1 MSRSV
6 EVLQA
11 GVQTLNTLPAGRAEE
26 QLATCCAARA
36 WVARV
41 VAGRPYAD
49 LDELLTVSD
58 RAIQELGP
66 DDLAEAL
73 AAHPRIGQRV
83 GGSSTEAAWSR
94 QEQSGMD
101 DADAEVR
108 AALRE
113 GNVAYEERFDQV
125 FLIRAAG
132 RSAAEMLAEL
142 HRRLASD
149 PADERAEVT
158 EQREVAEQ
166 LRQITRLRLERLLQ
180 S

>member
-26 QLATCCAARA
+26 QLATCCAAGA

-49 LDELLTVSD
+49 LDELLTASD
-58 RAIQELGP
+58 RAIRELGP

-108 AALRE
+108 AGLRE

-132 RSAAEMLAEL
+132 RSPAEMLTEL
-142 HRRLASD
+142 HRRLGND
-149 PADERAEVT
+149 PETER
-158 EQREVAEQ
+158 REVAEQ
-166 LRQITRLRLERLLQ
+166 LRQITRLRLERSLQ
-180 S
+180 P

>member
-49 LDELLTVSD
+49 LDELLTASD
-58 RAIQELGP
+58 RAIRELGP

-101 DADAEVR
+101 DADAAVR

-132 RSAAEMLAEL
+132 RSPAEMLTEL
-142 HRRLASD
+142 RRRLGND
-149 PADERAEVT
+149 PEAERC
-158 EQREVAEQ
+158 EVAEQ
-166 LRQITRLRLERLLQ
+166 LRQITRLRLERSLQ
-180 S
+180 P

>member
-1 MSRSV
+1 MSGSV

-11 GVQTLNTLPAGRAEE
+11 GLQTLNTLPADRAGD

-49 LDELLTVSD
+49 LDELLTASD

-101 DADAEVR
+101 DADAGVR

-132 RSAAEMLAEL
+132 RSPAEMLAEL
-142 HRRLASD
+142 RRRLGND
-149 PADERAEVT
+149 LRT

>member
-49 LDELLTVSD
+49 LDELLTASD

-83 GGSSTEAAWSR
+83 GGPSTEAAWSR
-94 QEQSGMD
+94 QEQSGMA
-101 DADAEVR
+101 DADADVR

-113 GNVAYEERFDQV
+113 GNLAYEERFDQV

-132 RSAAEMLAEL
+132 RSPAEMLTEL
-142 HRRLASD
+142 RRRLRND
-149 PADERAEVT
+149 PET

-166 LRQITRLRLERLLQ
+166 LRQITRLRLERSLQ

>member
-6 EVLQA
+6 GVLQA
-11 GVQTLNTLPAGRAEE
+11 GLQTLNTLPADRAED

-49 LDELLTVSD
+49 LDELLTASD

-101 DADAEVR
+101 DADAGVR

-132 RSAAEMLAEL
+132 RSPAEMLAEL
-142 HRRLASD
+142 RRRLGND
-149 PADERAEVT
+149 LQT

>member
-6 EVLQA
+6 EVPQA
-11 GVQTLNTLPAGRAEE
+11 GLRTLDTLPAARAGE

-58 RAIQELGP
+58 RAIRELGP

-73 AAHPRIGQRV
+73 AAQPRIGQRV
-83 GGSSTEAAWSR
+83 AGSSTEAAWSR

-108 AALRE
+108 TALRE
-113 GNVAYEERFDQV
+113 GNVAYEERSDQV

-132 RSAAEMLAEL
+132 RSPAEVLAEL
-142 HRRLASD
+142 RRQPGNDLES
-149 PADERAEVT
+149 ER
-158 EQREVAEQ
+158 REVAAQ
-166 LRQITRLRLERLLQ
+166 LRQITRLRLERSLQ

>member
-1 MSRSV
+1 MSESV
-6 EVLQA
+6 GVAEA
-11 GVQTLNTLPAGRAEE
+11 GLKTLNTLPTEEAEE
-26 QLATCCAARA
+26 RLRACCASRA
-36 WVARV
+36 WVAGV

-49 LDELLTVSD
+49 VESLLNASD
-58 RAIQELGP
+58 VAFRGLGP

-83 GGSSTEAAWSR
+83 GGSSTEATWSR

-132 RSAAEMLAEL
+132 RSPAEMLTEL
-142 HRRLASD
+142 RRRLRND
-149 PADERAEVT
+149 PET

-166 LRQITRLRLERLLQ
+166 LRQITRLRLERSLQ

>member
-6 EVLQA
+6 AVLQA
-11 GVQTLNTLPAGRAEE
+11 GVQTLNTLPVGRAEA

-36 WVARV
+36 WVVRV
-41 VAGRPYAD
+41 VVGRPYAD
-49 LDELLTVSD
+49 VDELLTVSD

-83 GGSSTEAAWSR
+83 AGSSPEAAWSR

-113 GNVAYEERFDQV
+113 GNLAYEERFDQV

-132 RSAAEMLAEL
+132 RSPAEMLAEL
-142 HRRLASD
+142 RRRLGND
-149 PADERAEVT
+149 PEA

-166 LRQITRLRLERLLQ
+166 LRQITRLRLERSLQ
-180 S
+180 P

>member
-83 GGSSTEAAWSR
+83 AGSSTEAAWSR

-132 RSAAEMLAEL
+132 RPPAEVLAEL
-142 HRRLASD
+142 HRRLRND
-149 PADERAEVT
+149 PET

>member
-58 RAIQELGP
+58 RAIRELGP

-132 RSAAEMLAEL
+132 RPPVEMLAEL
-142 HRRLASD
+142 HRRLQND
-149 PADERAEVT
+149 PET

>member
-1 MSRSV
+1 MSGSV
-6 EVLQA
+6 DVLQA
-11 GVQTLNTLPAGRAEE
+11 GLQTLNALPADQAEE
-26 QLATCCAARA
+26 QLTACCAARA
-36 WVARV
+36 WVDRMA
-41 VAGRPYAD
+41 AGRPYAD
-49 LDELLTVSD
+49 VDELLTAGD

-94 QEQSGMD
+94 QEQSEMA

-113 GNVAYEERFDQV
+113 GNLAYEERFDQV

-132 RSAAEMLAEL
+132 RSPAEMLAEL
-142 HRRLASD
+142 RRRLRND
-149 PADERAEVT
+149 PET
-158 EQREVAEQ
+158 EQREVVEQ
-166 LRQITRLRLERLLQ
+166 LAQITRLRVEKLLQ
-180 S
+180 P

>member
-6 EVLQA
+6 GVVQA
-11 GVQTLNTLPAGRAEE
+11 GLQTLNTLPADRAED

-49 LDELLTVSD
+49 LDELLTASD

-101 DADAEVR
+101 DADAGVR

-132 RSAAEMLAEL
+132 RSPAEMLAEL
-142 HRRLASD
+142 RRRLGND
-149 PADERAEVT
+149 LQT

>member
-1 MSRSV
+1 MSGSV

-11 GVQTLNTLPAGRAEE
+11 GLQTLNTLPAAHAEE

-36 WVARV
+36 WVARM

-49 LDELLTVSD
+49 LDELMTVSD
-58 RAIQELGP
+58 GAIQELGP

-132 RSAAEMLAEL
+132 RPPAEMLAEL
-142 HRRLASD
+142 HRRLQND
-149 PADERAEVT
+149 PET

-166 LRQITRLRLERLLQ
+166 LRQITRLRLERWLQ

>member
-113 GNVAYEERFDQV
+113 GNLAYEGRFDQV

-132 RSAAEMLAEL
+132 RPPVEMLAEL
-142 HRRLASD
+142 HRRLLND
-149 PADERAEVT
+149 PGT

>member
-36 WVARV
+36 WVVRV

-49 LDELLTVSD
+49 VDELLTVSD

-83 GGSSTEAAWSR
+83 AGSSPEAAWSR
-94 QEQSGMD
+94 QEQSGMA
-101 DADAEVR
+101 DADTGVR

-113 GNVAYEERFDQV
+113 GNLAYEERFDQV

-132 RSAAEMLAEL
+132 RSPAEMLAEL
-142 HRRLASD
+142 RRRLGND
-149 PADERAEVT
+149 PGA

-166 LRQITRLRLERLLQ
+166 LRQITRLRLERSLQ
-180 S
+180 P

>member
-11 GVQTLNTLPAGRAEE
+11 GLQTLNTLPADRAED

-108 AALRE
+108 ASLRE

-132 RSAAEMLAEL
+132 RSPAEMLAEL
-142 HRRLASD
+142 RRRLGND
-149 PADERAEVT
+149 LRT

>member
-49 LDELLTVSD
+49 LDELLTASD

-101 DADAEVR
+101 AADADAGVR

-132 RSAAEMLAEL
+132 RSPAEMLAEL
-142 HRRLASD
+142 RRRLGND
-149 PADERAEVT
+149 LRT

>member
-6 EVLQA
+6 GVLQA
-11 GVQTLNTLPAGRAEE
+11 GLQTLDTLPADRAED

-49 LDELLTVSD
+49 LDELLTASD

-101 DADAEVR
+101 DADAGVR

-132 RSAAEMLAEL
+132 RSPAEMLAEL
-142 HRRLASD
+142 RRRLGND
-149 PADERAEVT
+149 LQT

>member
-1 MSRSV
+1 MIRRPPRS
-6 EVLQA
+6 
-11 GVQTLNTLPAGRAEE
+11 TLFPYTTLFRS
-26 QLATCCAARA
+26 
-36 WVARV
+36 
-41 VAGRPYAD
+41 D

-58 RAIQELGP
+58 RAIRELGP

-113 GNVAYEERFDQV
+113 GNVAYEERFDRV

-132 RSAAEMLAEL
+132 R
-142 HRRLASD
+142 D
-149 PADERAEVT
+149 
-158 EQREVAEQ
+158 
-166 LRQITRLRLERLLQ
+166 
-180 S
+180 

>member
-1 MSRSV
+1 VSGSV
-6 EVLQA
+6 DVLQA
-11 GVQTLNTLPAGRAEE
+11 GLQTLNALPADQAEE
-26 QLATCCAARA
+26 QLAACCAARA
-36 WVARV
+36 WVDRMA
-41 VAGRPYAD
+41 ADRPYAD
-49 LDELLTVSD
+49 VAELLTASD
-58 RAIQELGP
+58 RAIHELGP

-94 QEQSGMD
+94 REQAGMD

-108 AALRE
+108 AALLE
-113 GNVAYEERFDQV
+113 GNLAYEERFDQV

-132 RSAAEMLAEL
+132 RSPAEMLAQL
-142 HRRLASD
+142 HGRLGND
-149 PADERAEVT
+149 PET

-166 LRQITRLRLERLLQ
+166 LRQITRLRLERSLQ